1 MKKRMLCTA
10 LALILLLG
18 LSGGA
23 LAAGEP
29 DIDALVSGSAAYV
42 YGQVPSPTVGSDKGE
57 WAVLGLARAG
67 YDVPQSWYDGYYTR
81 VENYVKAAFDE
92 YGDRGLNVKNYTE
105 YSRLIVALAS
115 IGKDARNVKG
125 CDLVSF
131 LGDYNM
137 TIFQGNNGPIW
148 ALMALDSANYPMP
161 VKETAAVH
169 ATRQMYI
176 DLILEMQLPDGGWVL
191 NNDAQTIA
199 DPDMTGMALQA
210 LAKYKAQPAVAAAI
224 ERGLACVR
232 NMIQGFL
239 LDYWSATS
247 ESIDQVLVALCEL
260 GVDYRDAA
268 YMKNGSNL
276 LDALLRFR
284 KADGSFYH
292 VANVSGADQGNN
304 QMSAEQGLYAL
315 AAVQRFLHGQNSLYR
330 MTDVLNLKGFT
341 TPDFAGSHGEN
352 AVVEENSD
360 GSIAI
365 ALQFGSNT
373 SVHFESRGAFT
384 AGTNTFAV
392 SGTTTDPRT
401 GASIDTPCV
410 VIIESNDGSYSKR
423 EIRTEGSWHLVDL
436 DNSEKI
442 IIAVKGDLT
451 GDGLIN
457 STDANQA
464 LRIAVKKR
472 TPTAIELLACDV
484 VGNGNGI
491 DSTDANRLL
500 RVAVGKATI
509 PW

>member
-1 MKKRMLCTA
+1 MV
-10 LALILLLG
+10 LALVLLLG

-67 YDVPQSWYDGYYTR
+67 YDVPQSWYDGYYSR
-81 VENYVKAAFDE
+81 VKTYVKSAFDQ
-92 YGDRGLNVKNYTE
+92 YGDLGLNVKNYTE
-105 YSRLIVALAS
+105 YSRLIVGLAS
-115 IGKDARNVKG
+115 IGKDARNVQG

-137 TIFQGNNGPIW
+137 TIWQGNNGPIW

-176 DLILEMQLPDGGWVL
+176 DLILEMQLADGGWVL

-224 ERGLACVR
+224 EKGLACIR
-232 NMIQGFL
+232 NMIRGSL
-239 LDYWSATS
+239 LDYWSTTS
-247 ESIDQVLVALCEL
+247 ESIDQILVALCEL

-268 YMKNGSNL
+268 YTKSGSNL
-276 LDALLRFR
+276 LDALLKFR

-292 VANVSGADQGNN
+292 IANESGADQGNN

-315 AAVQRFLHGQNSLYR
+315 VAVQRFLHGQNSLYR
-330 MTDVLNLKGFT
+330 MTDVLNLRGFS
-341 TPDFAGSHGEN
+341 TPNFAGSRGEN
-352 AVVEENSD
+352 AAVAVKSD
-360 GSIAI
+360 GSVSIT
-365 ALQFGSNT
+365 LQFGRNT
-373 SVHFESRGAFT
+373 TVLLESQGAFT
-384 AGTNTFAV
+384 AGTNTFAI
-392 SGTTTDPRT
+392 SGTTVDPRT
-401 GASIDTPCV
+401 GASVETPCV
-410 VIIESNDGSYSKR
+410 VITESSDSSYSKR
-423 EIRTEGSWHLVDL
+423 EISTISNNKHLVEL

-451 GDGLIN
+451 GDGLIT

-464 LRIAVKKR
+464 LRIAVGKR

-491 DSTDANRLL
+491 NSTGANRLL